1 MNKNFFSNINS
12 IRNNKNISDSIS
24 FQQKDINKYEK
35 EIKEYI
41 DDMDKKHLNE
51 ITLIT
56 KIREINDDESNHIDN
71 IICNELEDKKK
82 DEYQKKREELFRTL
96 NLNIMDGKKKREEIL
111 DFVKKIEDSKEE
123 IRKLEY
129 SRSKSI
135 FTELE
140 KASNNILI
148 GFSDYIYDNEKN
160 KKLIDIL
167 NENNN

>member
-12 IRNNKNISDSIS
+12 IRNDKNISDSIS

-35 EIKEYI
+35 EIKDYI
-41 DDMDKKHLNE
+41 DDMDEKHLNE

-56 KIREINDDESNHIDN
+56 KIREINEDESNHIDN

-129 SRSKSI
+129 SRSQSI

-140 KASNNILI
+140 KARNNILI

-160 KKLIDIL
+160 KKLI
-167 NENNN
+167 N

>member
-12 IRNNKNISDSIS
+12 IRNDKNISDSIS

-35 EIKEYI
+35 EIKDYI
-41 DDMDKKHLNE
+41 DDIDEKHRNE
-51 ITLIT
+51 ITLIN
-56 KIREINDDESNHIDN
+56 KIREINEDEANHIDN

-96 NLNIMDGKKKREEIL
+96 NLNIMDGKKKREGVL
-111 DFVKKIEDSKEE
+111 DFIKKIEDSKEE

-129 SRSKSI
+129 SRSYSI
-135 FTELE
+135 FKELE
-140 KASNNILI
+140 KARNNILI

-167 NENNN
+167 NEKNY